1 MTKRTI
7 FRAKYRTY
15 LLGYIDFEQVK
26 IKQTQNL
33 GNKIIQ
39 YCKLIIKK
47 YILLNKNYKS
57 L

>member
-57 L
+57 